1 MVLKEDLAPNTPNP
15 ALRDIWQCLEIF
27 LVVTLRMGTTL
38 ATVGDQPVIM
48 LNILQCTGQPPTTK
62 GYPGKNVNS
71 AKAEKS

>member
-27 LVVTLRMGTTL
+27 LVVTLRMGMPL
-38 ATVGDQPVIM
+38 AIGGYQPVIM
-48 LNILQCTGQPPTTK
+48 LNILQSAGQHSTTK
-62 GYPGKNVNS
+62 YYPGKNVNS